1 MMSASRHNAALG
13 KQVLV
18 SFKTTHI
25 DRAGETTSQ
34 VSKLARIVAVDASGW
49 VVADTADGEH
59 IRCPASKLYRAPAER
74 LAVGPS
80 GRVIKP
86 DYVAAE
92 ELIRD
97 FHSAK
102 HPVTLRWLDRS
113 SAIAL
118 CQADRPRPA
127 RRSDRDRAERGR
139 RRGQRAFHRPP

>member
-1 MMSASRHNAALG
+1 MVASRQHALVG

-25 DRAGETTSQ
+25 DRAGETASQ
-34 VSKLARIVAVDASGW
+34 VSKLGEIVVVDASGW
-49 VVADTADGEH
+49 VVADTAEGEH
-59 IRCPASKLYRAPAER
+59 IRCPVSKLYRAPAEG
-74 LAVGPS
+74 LAAGARERP
-80 GRVIKP
+80 IKT

-92 ELIRD
+92 YLIRD

-118 CQADRPRPA
+118 F
-127 RRSDRDRAERGR
+127 RA
-139 RRGQRAFHRPP
+139 ATNA

>member
-1 MMSASRHNAALG
+1 MVASRHNALVG
-13 KQVLV
+13 KRVLV

-25 DRAGETTSQ
+25 DRAGETGSQ
-34 VSKLARIVAVDASGW
+34 VSKLGEIVAVDASGW

-59 IRCPASKLYRAPAER
+59 IRCPASKLFRAPAEG

-80 GRVIKP
+80 GRSLKP

-102 HPVTLRWLDRS
+102 HPVTLRWLDRA

-118 CQADRPRPA
+118 CKAVAND
-127 RRSDRDRAERGR
+127 
-139 RRGQRAFHRPP
+139 